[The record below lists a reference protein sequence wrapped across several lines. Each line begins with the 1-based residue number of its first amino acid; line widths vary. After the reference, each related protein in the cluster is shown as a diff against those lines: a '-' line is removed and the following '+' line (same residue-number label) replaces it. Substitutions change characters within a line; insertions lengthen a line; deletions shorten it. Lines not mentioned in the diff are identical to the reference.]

1 MSGMPF
7 KLTECEQECGAECG
21 TRLTSCP
28 VYSQLPPELQEQCQ
42 TKTHLLLYLHS
53 VPLEELGMPQF
64 HLKLTRGLKSLKN
77 RNLIY
82 MIDDEIFIHILANT
96 EDIRDYYIPIE
107 PCLFGNVDSLMD
119 KVEKRLINF
128 VEELAVVD
136 DNVSRLKVILNIVDR
151 LVVVDDGTGKKVSP
165 LDLKKKKAA
174 AEEAA
179 EPAKPAKGRS
189 LVSLLNR
196 GKSGGEKL
204 VVSPI
209 QYSALRYALKRKL
222 LGMGILEPVM
232 RDTNIEDI
240 SCSGVGNIFVEHK
253 TFGGL
258 RTGISFD
265 TEVELDKY
273 VIQLADGI
281 KHPVTFRNPVVD
293 ATLQDG
299 SRINLVYGSDVSKRG
314 SNFTIR
320 KFSGVP
326 ISILELV
333 SFGSLSFEMAAY
345 LSIMFQENMNCF
357 ISGETA
363 SGKTT
368 LMNALTTFISP
379 ESKIVSI
386 EDTPELQVPHPN
398 WIRGCTREGGKNAE
412 ASGVTMFDL
421 LRAALRQRPN
431 YIIIGEIRGAEGAIA
446 FQAMQTGHAC
456 MSTFHASTVTK
467 LIQRL
472 TGNPINIPKSYV
484 DNLNLVVIAQQVR
497 LPNGSQ
503 ARRVTSINEIVSYD
517 SINDAFS
524 FMEVF
529 RWKPIDDSFD
539 ARGVNQSYLLEE
551 KVASRRGIPYEKR
564 NQIYSLLKQRAEVL
578 KRIHEQ
584 KLTGFFELYAVLSK
598 AYREGYFR

>member
-1 MSGMPF
+1 MAGIPF
-7 KLTECEQECGAECG
+7 KLKECQQECGAECG

-28 VYSQLPPELQEQCQ
+28 IYGQLPPELQEQCQ
-42 TKTHLLLYLHS
+42 TKTHLLLYLRS

-64 HLKLTRGLKSLKN
+64 YLKLNRGLKSLKN

-82 MIDDEIFIHILANT
+82 MVDDEIFIHVLANP

-107 PCLFGNVDSLMD
+107 PCLFGDVDSLME

-128 VEELAVVD
+128 VEELAGVD

-151 LVVVDDGTGKKVSP
+151 LVVVNDGTGKKVSP
-165 LDLKKKKAA
+165 LKLKKKQEKA
-174 AEEAA
+174 EKTMEAA
-179 EPAKPAKGRS
+179 SSSKGRS

-196 GKSGGEKL
+196 NGGGAEKL
-204 VVSPI
+204 VISPI
-209 QYSALRYALKRKL
+209 QYQALRYAIKRKL
-222 LGMGILEPVM
+222 LGMGILEPVI

-240 SCSGVGNIFVEHK
+240 SCSGIGNIFVEHK
-253 TFGGL
+253 VFGGL
-258 RTGISFD
+258 RTGITFE

-320 KFSGVP
+320 KFSGTP

-412 ASGVTMFDL
+412 GSGVTMFDL

-472 TGNPINIPKSYV
+472 TGNPISIPKSYV

-497 LPNGSQ
+497 LPNGSH

-517 SINDAFS
+517 SVNDSFS

-551 KVASRRGIPYEKR
+551 RVASRRGIPYEKR
-564 NQIYSLLKQRAEVL
+564 NQIYSMLKQRAEVL

-584 KLTGFFELYAVLSK
+584 KIIGFNELYAVLSK
-598 AYREGYFR
+598 AYREGYFK

>member
-1 MSGMPF
+1 
-7 KLTECEQECGAECG
+7 
-21 TRLTSCP
+21 
-28 VYSQLPPELQEQCQ
+28 
-42 TKTHLLLYLHS
+42 
-53 VPLEELGMPQF
+53 
-64 HLKLTRGLKSLKN
+64 
-77 RNLIY
+77 
-82 MIDDEIFIHILANT
+82 
-96 EDIRDYYIPIE
+96 
-107 PCLFGNVDSLMD
+107 
-119 KVEKRLINF
+119 
-128 VEELAVVD
+128 
-136 DNVSRLKVILNIVDR
+136 
-151 LVVVDDGTGKKVSP
+151 
-165 LDLKKKKAA
+165 
-174 AEEAA
+174 
-179 EPAKPAKGRS
+179 
-189 LVSLLNR
+189 
-196 GKSGGEKL
+196 
-204 VVSPI
+204 
-209 QYSALRYALKRKL
+209 
-222 LGMGILEPVM
+222 
-232 RDTNIEDI
+232 
-240 SCSGVGNIFVEHK
+240 
-253 TFGGL
+253 
-258 RTGISFD
+258 
-265 TEVELDKY
+265 
-273 VIQLADGI
+273 
-281 KHPVTFRNPVVD
+281 VVD

-320 KFSGVP
+320 KFSGTP

-578 KRIHEQ
+578 KRIQEQ
-584 KLTGFFELYAVLSK
+584 KLSGFFELYAVLSK